1 MKGLSVYI
9 LLSPALSSIDY
20 KFAVIEMRA
29 MKEMST
35 ALKAIT
41 KDLELD

>member
-1 MKGLSVYI
+1 MKGLSVCI
-9 LLSPALSSIDY
+9 LLSSALSSIDY

-35 ALKAIT
+35 VPQSNNKRP
-41 KDLELD
+41 